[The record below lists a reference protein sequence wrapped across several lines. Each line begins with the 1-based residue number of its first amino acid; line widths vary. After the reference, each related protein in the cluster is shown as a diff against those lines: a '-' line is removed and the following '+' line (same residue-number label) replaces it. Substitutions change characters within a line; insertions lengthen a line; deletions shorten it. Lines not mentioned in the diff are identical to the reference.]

1 MDKQYSDNDVRGQRS
16 ILTDNDKNAVKEL
29 IFTENA
35 KKHYEI
41 LTGSQKTFIN
51 RELDDLKLG
60 KDSFKSREVNSELN
74 QRIIYKEEGNQIII
88 TDFLF
93 DAYRGTEQY
102 KKSQI
107 RMNNMNN

>member
-1 MDKQYSDNDVRGQRS
+1 MDKQYSDDDVRGQRS

-35 KKHYEI
+35 KKHYEV

-60 KDSFKSREVNSELN
+60 KDELN

-93 DAYRGTEQY
+93 DAYRDTEQY
-102 KKSQI
+102 KKAQI

>member
-41 LTGSQKTFIN
+41 LTGSQ
-51 RELDDLKLG
+51 
-60 KDSFKSREVNSELN
+60 
-74 QRIIYKEEGNQIII
+74 
-88 TDFLF
+88 
-93 DAYRGTEQY
+93 
-102 KKSQI
+102 
-107 RMNNMNN
+107 